1 MVFVNK
7 TVIILTTKFIKQ
19 KVLLGI
25 ALIIATLLTLPRILT
40 MYGVIDD
47 LSFAFTTATIK
58 DIVFR
63 FLWFTFFSWLL
74 LEFNANTKYF
84 YSKFQNVL
92 KGFLTVL
99 INIALYLSSLHLF
112 FFLYPKLVGEPMVKE
127 EQGLTYF
134 VYFIVA
140 IIIIFIAKILR
151 YQLSLKEKLIEQET
165 LKQQSLQNELMAL
178 KNQVNPHFLFNSLN
192 SLSALVKENKDATN
206 FINKLSSMYRYIL
219 QSSKR
224 DLVSIEEELK
234 FLSSYIHLIKTRYR
248 NRFNITYNIDE
259 KWMKKEVPV
268 LALQLLVENA
278 IKHNEISEE
287 NPLQVNIYSD
297 DEFIIIENEI
307 RPRKSLAS
315 GTGNGLL
322 NLNKRYYALKK
333 KHISISNEN
342 NTFKVK
348 LSLN

>member
-1 MVFVNK
+1 MFFINN
-7 TVIILTTKFIKQ
+7 TITILTTKFIKQ
-19 KVLLGI
+19 NVLLGI
-25 ALIIATLLTLPRILT
+25 AFIISILLTSPRILIIFDI
-40 MYGVIDD
+40 VDD
-47 LSFAFTTATIK
+47 LSTAFTTASVK
-58 DIVFR
+58 DILFR

-84 YSKFQNVL
+84 YSKLQSVIR
-92 KGFLTVL
+92 GLTTII
-99 INIALYLSSLHLF
+99 INIALYFALLHLF
-112 FFLYPKLVGEPMVKE
+112 FFLYPRLVGESMVSE

-134 VYFIVA
+134 VYFIIA
-140 IIIIFIAKILR
+140 IIIIFIARILR
-151 YQLSLKEKLIEQET
+151 YQMSLKEKLIEQEA

-219 QSSKR
+219 QSSER
-224 DLVSIEEELK
+224 DLVSIEEELE

-248 NRFNITYNIDE
+248 NRFNITYNIHE
-259 KWMKKEVPV
+259 KWIKKEVPV

-287 NPLQVNIYSD
+287 NPLQVNIYSED
-297 DEFIIIENEI
+297 AFIIIENEI
-307 RPRKSLAS
+307 RPRKSLAT
-315 GTGNGLL
+315 GTGNGLS

-333 KHISISNEN
+333 KHITISNKN

>member
-1 MVFVNK
+1 MIFINN
-7 TVIILTTKFIKQ
+7 TITILTTKFIKQ
-19 KVLLGI
+19 NVLLGI
-25 ALIIATLLTLPRILT
+25 AFIISILLTSPRILIIFDI
-40 MYGVIDD
+40 VDD
-47 LSFAFTTATIK
+47 LSTAFTTASVK
-58 DIVFR
+58 DILFR

-84 YSKFQNVL
+84 YSKLQSVIR
-92 KGFLTVL
+92 GLTTII
-99 INIALYLSSLHLF
+99 INIALYFALLHLF
-112 FFLYPKLVGEPMVKE
+112 FFLYPKLVGESMVSE

-140 IIIIFIAKILR
+140 IIIIFIARILR
-151 YQLSLKEKLIEQET
+151 YQMSLKEKLIEQEA

-192 SLSALVKENKDATN
+192 SLSALVKDNKNATI

-219 QSSKR
+219 QSSEQ
-224 DLVSIEEELK
+224 DLIPLEEELL
-234 FLSSYIHLIKTRYR
+234 FLNNYIHLIKTRYR
-248 NRFNITYNIDE
+248 NRFNITYNIHE
-259 KWMKKEVPV
+259 KWLKKEVPV

-287 NPLQVNIYSD
+287 NPLQVNIYSE

-315 GTGNGLL
+315 GTGNGLS

-333 KHISISNEN
+333 KHISISNKN